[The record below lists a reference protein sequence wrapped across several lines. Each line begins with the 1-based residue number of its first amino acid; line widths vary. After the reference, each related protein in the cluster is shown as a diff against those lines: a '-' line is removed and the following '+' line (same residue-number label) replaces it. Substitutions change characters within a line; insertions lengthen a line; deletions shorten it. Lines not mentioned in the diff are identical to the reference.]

1 VYYLNRPVNQPFTAK
16 RKKSILVN
24 TIKTVYEID
33 KKYFGGARTT
43 YLIQWHSLFPN
54 QRGA

>member
-1 VYYLNRPVNQPFTAK
+1 VDA
-16 RKKSILVN
+16 
-24 TIKTVYEID
+24 IKTVYEID

>member
-1 VYYLNRPVNQPFTAK
+1 LCYFNRPVNQPFTAK

-33 KKYFGGARTT
+33 KKYFGGALTA
-43 YLIQWHSLFPN
+43 YLMQWHSLFPN
-54 QRGA
+54 QREA